1 MGDLEDLKRNLADKR
16 HSIRFGTG
24 AEIKI
29 RVHMLDPE
37 LVLDYSRNRL
47 EELTR
52 ADLQERTDK
61 KLKYK
66 AYFDFTKKYDLI
78 VVYKVF
84 KSELFIITAYKTNRK
99 WQKKLLGRSR
109 RE

>member
-1 MGDLEDLKRNLADKR
+1 MGDLEDLKGNLVEKR
-16 HSIRFGTG
+16 ELIKFGTG

-37 LVLDYSRNRL
+37 MVVEYSKNKLDK
-47 EELTR
+47 LTR
-52 ADLQERTDK
+52 TDLQEKTDK

-66 AYFDFTKKYDLI
+66 AYFDLTKRYDLI
-78 VVYKVF
+78 IIYKVF
-84 KSELFIITAYKTNRK
+84 KSELLIITAYKTNRK

-109 RE
+109 RG

>member
-1 MGDLEDLKRNLADKR
+1 MGDLEDLKGRLVEKR
-16 HSIRFGTG
+16 DLIKFGTG

-37 LVLDYSRNRL
+37 MVLEYSKDKL
-47 EELTR
+47 DKLTR
-52 ADLQERTDK
+52 ADLQEKTDK

-66 AYFDFTKKYDLI
+66 AYFDLTKRYDLI
-78 VVYKVF
+78 VIYKVF
-84 KSELFIITAYKTNRK
+84 KSETLIITAYKTNRK

-109 RE
+109 RV